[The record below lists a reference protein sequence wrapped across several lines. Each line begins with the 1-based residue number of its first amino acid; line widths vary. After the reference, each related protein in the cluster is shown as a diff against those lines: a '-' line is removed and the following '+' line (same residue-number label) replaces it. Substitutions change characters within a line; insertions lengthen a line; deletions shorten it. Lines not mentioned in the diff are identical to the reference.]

1 MGRTRIPLA
10 RDASRVIGLG
20 VLLLL
25 AALVLATEAHGAKVF
40 KNPTNSSPIQI
51 SANAR
56 FVWVV
61 NPAGDSVSV
70 IRTRDRQVI
79 KTIKVG
85 DEPQSLAIDPEDKH
99 VYVAN
104 TAAGTVTVIRI
115 TNKNPNKFNAKVD
128 RKAGRRGTITT
139 GAEPWD
145 IVITPDNK
153 RVFVA
158 NSSQDTISVIN
169 TEQITKL
176 KRKKGQKAKTKVTP
190 PKLLGS
196 VNLRGSVCSPDPN
209 IHFQP
214 RGMAVNQQST

>member
-1 MGRTRIPLA
+1 MGRTRISPA
-10 RDASRVIGLG
+10 QEASRIFGLG

-25 AALVLATEAHGAKVF
+25 AALVLATEAHGATTF

-61 NPAGDSVSV
+61 NPGGDSVSV
-70 IRTRDRQVI
+70 FRTSDRKVL

-85 DEPQSLAIDPEDKH
+85 DEPQSLAIDAEDKH

-104 TAAGTVTVIRI
+104 ASAGTVTVIRI
-115 TNKNPNKFNAKVD
+115 TNKNPNRFNAVVD
-128 RKAGRRGTITT
+128 RKAGKRGTITT
-139 GAEPWD
+139 GAEPWN

-153 RVFVA
+153 RVFVS

-176 KRKKGQKAKTKVTP
+176 KRKKGQKAKTKITP
-190 PKLLGS
+190 PK
-196 VNLRGSVCSPDPN
+196 
-209 IHFQP
+209 
-214 RGMAVNQQST
+214 